1 MKVKA
6 TDLTPCPFCA
16 GPPVTF
22 LQEIMEKKAFSLP
35 DERLSE
41 DADDGLFI
49 GAYVFCHE
57 CGAQGEEI
65 QDVVYSEKDVA
76 DLIYAARNAWI
87 NRNERHRDLFE
98 SSKPVNEGDHLDK
111 YFSQEAACNQ

>member
-22 LQEIMEKKAFSLP
+22 LSDILGRKPLYFPAH
-35 DERLSE
+35 RLSE
-41 DADDGLFI
+41 DADEGLFV
-49 GAYVFCHE
+49 GVYVFCHE

-65 QDVVYSEKDVA
+65 EGVAYSEEDIA
-76 DLIYAARNAWI
+76 DLIDAARSAWI

-98 SSKPVNEGDHLDK
+98 SSKPVNEDDHLDK
-111 YFSQEAACNQ
+111 YFAQEAACNQ